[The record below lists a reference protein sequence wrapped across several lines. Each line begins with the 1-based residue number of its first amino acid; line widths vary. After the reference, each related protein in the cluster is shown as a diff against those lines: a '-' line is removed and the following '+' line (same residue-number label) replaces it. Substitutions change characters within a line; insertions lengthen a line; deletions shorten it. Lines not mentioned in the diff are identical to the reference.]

1 MQIEII
7 SDTVCPWCYIGKRR
21 LERALA
27 QRDGLEVEITWR
39 PFQLNPD
46 MPKGG
51 LDRETYL
58 EAKFGG
64 RERAQQIYA
73 AIRQAGGGEGIDFSF
88 DKIARTP
95 NTIDSHRLIHWAGEA
110 GLQDAVV
117 EVLFRRYFEEGADIG
132 DREALV
138 AIGAEA
144 GLDGDDLRARFE
156 RGDDAEL
163 VAAQDVNAR
172 QMGVSGVPYFIIGG
186 KYAVTGAQDPSVFL
200 QVLDLVARDDAEA
213 EADSGADPGADSG
226 AEAPTV
232 PAARAGD

>member
-1 MQIEII
+1 MQIDII

-27 QRDGLEVEITWR
+27 QRDDIEVEITWR

-46 MPKGG
+46 MPEGG

-58 EAKFGG
+58 NAKFGG
-64 RERAQQIYA
+64 RERATQIYD

-88 DKIARTP
+88 DKIVRTP

-144 GLDGDDLRARFE
+144 GLDGDELKQRFE

-172 QMGVSGVPYFIIGG
+172 QMGVSGVPFFIIGG
-186 KYAVTGAQDPSVFL
+186 KYAVSGAQDPSVFL
-200 QVLDLVARDDAEA
+200 QVLDLVARGGDEAETEAESEA
-213 EADSGADPGADSG
+213 EA
-226 AEAPTV
+226 
-232 PAARAGD
+232 PAAPAGGPVGD